1 MYYIPITPSSGNLRG
16 TCPECGCFMHRRV
29 ALAKLCGVTLEVTF
43 PQAGPRI
50 RERLVKLVPA
60 EAVSAYP
67 LLKPLADNVDKWA
80 VWVLSWVLLLVVI
93 VLRRYATATPQKGPQ
108 RAAVAVAAISF
119 VIWVYVMKGDFGFYE
134 LGLKL
139 IGGVEAPAP
148 EKLELAK
155 QFLSSLALVVWTL
168 LVPVF
173 YKGEAT

>member
-1 MYYIPITPSSGNLRG
+1 MDRSEL
-16 TCPECGCFMHRRV
+16 
-29 ALAKLCGVTLEVTF
+29 
-43 PQAGPRI
+43 PR
-50 RERLVKLVPA
+50 L
-60 EAVSAYP
+60 
-67 LLKPLADNVDKWA
+67 
-80 VWVLSWVLLLVVI
+80 
-93 VLRRYATATPQKGPQ
+93 

-173 YKGEAT
+173 YKGDLIGQKTRRFTGFG

>member
-1 MYYIPITPSSGNLRG
+1 MWRDSGGHFPSGRTTHKGTTGQARACRG
-16 TCPECGCFMHRRV
+16 
-29 ALAKLCGVTLEVTF
+29 GVGL
-43 PQAGPRI
+43 
-50 RERLVKLVPA
+50 
-60 EAVSAYP
+60 P

-139 IGGVEAPAP
+139 IGGVKAPAP